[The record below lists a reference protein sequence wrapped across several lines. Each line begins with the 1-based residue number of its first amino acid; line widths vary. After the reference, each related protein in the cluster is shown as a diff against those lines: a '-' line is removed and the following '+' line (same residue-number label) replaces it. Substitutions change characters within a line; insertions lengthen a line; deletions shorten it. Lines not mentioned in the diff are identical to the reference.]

1 MAEVEFSR
9 EEAGSGRLP
18 RVCMKCG
25 APATEVIDRN
35 YTTDHVDAVPPPDA
49 VGCLILGP
57 ILGLLKIISMSNA
70 KTMTVQTPVCDKHA
84 KGWFT
89 KANFT
94 AMSITDERIK
104 LTGVSEE
111 FAKAWQQQRLKASPR
126 ESGLIK
132 IRCRG
137 CQALNDESAK
147 FCNQCGAVI

>member
-1 MAEVEFSR
+1 
-9 EEAGSGRLP
+9 
-18 RVCMKCG
+18 
-25 APATEVIDRN
+25 
-35 YTTDHVDAVPPPDA
+35 VPPPDA

-70 KTMTVQTPVCDKHA
+70 KTMTVKTPVCEKHA

-94 AMSITDERIK
+94 ASSITEEKIK

-111 FAKAWQQQRLKASPR
+111 FAKAWQQQRLKEPPK
-126 ESGLIK
+126 ESGTIK

-137 CQALNDESAK
+137 CQALNEESAK